1 MTPNDPSLPVAGGP
15 PQAAGQRRSERLRAA
30 AGLVAAALAI
40 TALLVGVGHSL
51 VLLGQPLRED
61 LLSVQ
66 RGAWGLVAVSA
77 AVFLAFL
84 LLLPVRLRRDWRSH
98 GLYAAFVVS
107 LFAEM
112 FGFPLTAYLLSSALG
127 WTLFEREFMTYMYRV
142 GMPVGSAVTLAGV
155 LLVVAGW
162 RELHRHR
169 EELVTT
175 GVYRHLRHPQYL
187 GLVLVTA
194 GWLVHWPTLPG
205 LAMWPVLTWAYVR
218 QARREEVELARRY
231 GSAYEAYA
239 RSTAGWIPAV
249 ARPPDRRPDLG

>member
-1 MTPNDPSLPVAGGP
+1 VGGGP
-15 PQAAGQRRSERLRAA
+15 QAQEGAFAERLRAG
-30 AGLVAAALAI
+30 AGLAAVAVAI
-40 TALLVGVGHSL
+40 TALLAGAAHSL
-51 VLLGQPLRED
+51 VLLGQSLRED

-66 RGAWGLVAVSA
+66 RGAWALVAASA

-84 LLLPVRLRRDWRSH
+84 LLLPVRLRGDWRPH

-155 LLVVAGW
+155 LLVVLGW
-162 RELHRHR
+162 RELYRNRHG
-169 EELVTT
+169 LVTT

-205 LAMWPVLTWAYVR
+205 LLTWPVLTWAYVR
-218 QARREEVELARRY
+218 QARREEAELRRRF
-231 GSAYEAYA
+231 GPAYDAYA
-239 RSTAGWIPAV
+239 QRTPAWV
-249 ARPPDRRPDLG
+249 PRRTPGVTPDPGTR